1 MCASISLGS
10 FKNNLGIHVFYKIW
24 KPKETK
30 VNVVF
35 CHGHSEHVSR
45 YSDIFTR
52 FAGNGIKVLAFD
64 QVGYG
69 ETGMK
74 MNDLGGARGAEQLL
88 LDMTK
93 AIDEIHKPGVPLFL
107 MGHSF
112 GGLGVLNYLSR
123 GKKRELVH
131 GGITSAPCLVPG
143 RAAPPLVL
151 QMLIVIF
158 SYIIPL
164 LEIKVSVKWEDL
176 SRSESTQEKLTN
188 DPLVTFNSTLIQ
200 LRDLALGSLKLFLG
214 GYKSINVPNLLLVH
228 GAKDAVISYGATA
241 SLVEKL
247 NKNGRIPNLEM
258 KTLPEAHHD
267 RKSFS
272 KLS

>member
-1 MCASISLGS
+1 MCDSVYQGS
-10 FKNNLGIHVFYKIW
+10 FKNNLRVDVFYKIW

-52 FAGNGIKVLAFD
+52 FSENGIKVLAFD

-93 AIDEIHKPGVPLFL
+93 AIDVIHKPGIPLFL

-123 GKKRELVH
+123 GEKKELVH
-131 GGITSAPCLVPG
+131 GGVTSDWND
-143 RAAPPLVL
+143 
-151 QMLIVIF
+151 I
-158 SYIIPL
+158 
-164 LEIKVSVKWEDL
+164 
-176 SRSESTQEKLTN
+176 SRNRSTQEKLKS

-200 LRDLALGSLKLFLG
+200 LSDLLLGCQRLIFD
-214 GYKSINVPNLLLVH
+214 GYKSICVSNLLLAHGTDDAIISHDAAVH
-228 GAKDAVISYGATA
+228 VA
-241 SLVEKL
+241 EKL
-247 NKNGRIPNLEM
+247 KTNGRIPNFEM
-258 KTLPEAHHD
+258 KTLPGAYHD
-267 RKSFS
+267 LMFEPDGDELVSYFINWIITNASSAAATNQNSPPLPGKR
-272 KLS
+272 